1 MQLVHHGALLG
12 TLRRY
17 GYETP
22 WASAWLVAEPPVIAR
37 YAAVSAFLD
46 WVETLP
52 DDLPD
57 VEADARYEQE
67 QAARGLDE
75 PMLDACSHGWEILM
89 PDGERREIGPPRFD
103 TYGFLTWRW

>member
-12 TLRRY
+12 ALWRY

-22 WASAWLVAEPPVIAR
+22 WASACLVAEPAVIAR

-57 VEADARYEQE
+57 AESDARYERA

-75 PMLDACSHGWEILM
+75 TILDACGRGWAILM
-89 PDGERREIGPPRFD
+89 PDGERREIAPPRFETD
-103 TYGFLTWRW
+103 GFVTWRW